1 VLSER
6 LVDGRHGA
14 DSGGG
19 HGAVRDGRHGG
30 SAQRRGR
37 GGP

>member
-1 VLSER
+1 VLGDR

-14 DSGGG
+14 GSGGG
-19 HGAVRDGRHGG
+19 HGAVRDSRHGG
-30 SAQRRGR
+30 SAQCQGR